1 MKKFIKNAY
10 GLFLAAVLFGL
21 FFPEFL
27 LNSDTV
33 RAYYIDETGK
43 KIYVEDL
50 DGRELY
56 EELLQ
61 AENKDITIKSRLWE
75 NLKQFWKKD

>member
-1 MKKFIKNAY
+1 MKKFVKNAY
-10 GLFLAAVLFGL
+10 GFLTAAVLFGL
-21 FFPEFL
+21 FFPEFIM
-27 LNSDTV
+27 NSDTV

-50 DGRELY
+50 DGMELY
-56 EELLQ
+56 GELLQ
-61 AENKDITIKSRLWE
+61 AEDKDITIKSRLWE